1 MRCPVCESTINDAC
15 RFCTVCGSPIEGPS
29 PADAE
34 GPLPGSSAAASTSE
48 TERARAAVEPQ
59 SSEAN
64 DAKGKSFPA
73 ESPLAGESG
82 ATDAEPAT
90 FAAVMDDTRRRS
102 KRRMPLV
109 VMLALAVALAAGTA
123 FAAYQVY
130 VNVIAPAQT
139 QDRAQPSEPVA
150 ESPAPDEPLSI
161 DVEER
166 QLVVSTM
173 GDPFYGDGTRTDNTW
188 TYPELVAS
196 RQSDAVDAV
205 NAFVKRRFEQ
215 DAAATEKLDADNYM
229 DPPGETPQPG
239 VIIGRSADVTFLS
252 DRYVCIFDSM
262 YTTWWGAHGNAFN
275 ESYVFDLETGEQV
288 SVAQAAGMSEE
299 DLKTQAESAVRIFH
313 EREGSDIYTVDEVV
327 EYATKG
333 TYYLADEGVVL
344 ATDDYALGSY
354 AYSRR
359 NIVVI
364 PFDDSIEAGQVL
376 KVNATQ

>member
-1 MRCPVCESTINDAC
+1 MLCSNERNEEEPHALPRLRKHHQRRLPILHRMRIA
-15 RFCTVCGSPIEGPS
+15 IEGPS

-34 GPLPGSSAAASTSE
+34 GPLPGSSAAASTS
-48 TERARAAVEPQ
+48 RPSAPAQP
-59 SSEAN
+59 SSRN
-64 DAKGKSFPA
+64 PPRRTTRRQVLPGGK
-73 ESPLAGESG
+73 PLAGESG

-102 KRRMPLV
+102 KRRIPLV

-123 FAAYQVY
+123 FAAYQAY

-205 NAFVKRRFEQ
+205 NAFVKQRFEQ

-275 ESYVFDLETGEQV
+275 ESYVFDLK
-288 SVAQAAGMSEE
+288 QASKSPSPGPRA
-299 DLKTQAESAVRIFH
+299 
-313 EREGSDIYTVDEVV
+313 
-327 EYATKG
+327 
-333 TYYLADEGVVL
+333 
-344 ATDDYALGSY
+344 
-354 AYSRR
+354 
-359 NIVVI
+359 
-364 PFDDSIEAGQVL
+364 
-376 KVNATQ
+376 